1 MHVADELRLF
11 VRIAVHSEWVP
22 TLVLVIGQA
31 VLFTSRRAGRSS
43 GVRRRAL
50 SNCYL
55 KIAETL
61 QFGRPE
67 SRGLRRLFQ
76 FKAVAADLTNLPN
89 VLRMRPAGR
98 RPLPASSW
106 LEGEGPDVERAT
118 GPGGS

>member
-1 MHVADELRLF
+1 VPADLQ
-11 VRIAVHSEWVP
+11 
-22 TLVLVIGQA
+22 GC
-31 VLFTSRRAGRSS
+31 G
-43 GVRRRAL
+43 GGAL

-106 LEGEGPDVERAT
+106 LEGEGPDVEHAT
-118 GPGGS
+118 GPRGS